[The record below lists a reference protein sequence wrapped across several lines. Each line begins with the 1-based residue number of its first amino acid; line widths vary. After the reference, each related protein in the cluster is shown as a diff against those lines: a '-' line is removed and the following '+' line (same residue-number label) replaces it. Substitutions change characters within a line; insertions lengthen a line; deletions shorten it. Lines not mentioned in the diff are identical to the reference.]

1 MTEAISAPYELYYWP
16 FLQGRGEFIRLA
28 FEEAGAAYVD
38 VARLPADQGGGVQAI
53 QRMLRGGDGV
63 LRPFAPPILKVGD
76 LVLAQVASILH
87 FLGPRLGLVPEDE
100 AGRIAVNQLQLTL
113 ADLVAEV
120 HDTHHPIGSSLYY
133 EDQKPEAKRRAE
145 SFLSQRMPR
154 FLGYFEEVLQ
164 QNGGQHLVG
173 AALTYV
179 DLSMFQVLSGLAYAF
194 PNGLAGV
201 APSIPGLTALRDR
214 VAARPRIAAYL
225 ASDRRLPFNENGI
238 FRRYP
243 ELDAP
248 APAAT

>member
-1 MTEAISAPYELYYWP
+1 MSDASSATYRLYYWP

-28 FEEAGAAYVD
+28 FEEAGVPYVD

-53 QRMLRGGDGV
+53 QRVLQGGGGA

-76 LVLAQVASILH
+76 LVLAQVASILQYV
-87 FLGPRLGLVPEDE
+87 GPRLRLVPEDE
-100 AGRIAVNQLQLTL
+100 AGRIAVNQLQLTI

-133 EDQKPEAKRRAE
+133 EDQKPEAKRRAA
-145 SFLSQRMPR
+145 SFLSQRMPK
-154 FLGYFEEVLQ
+154 FLGYFEGVLQ
-164 QNGGQHLVG
+164 QNGGEHLIG
-173 AALTYV
+173 ADLTYA

-194 PNGLAGV
+194 PSGFAGV
-201 APSIPGLTALRDR
+201 APSIPGLLALRDR

-225 ASDRRLPFNENGI
+225 ASERRLPFNENGI

-248 APAAT
+248 AS